1 MEVFLLTFVDW
12 FLIWFSGYVVR
23 GQTPRGFSHIK
34 FAEFVLCPRIQPILV
49 CIFCG
54 HLKPC
59 ILLLLG
65 GAFCK
70 WWLDPVGGQH
80 SILPHP
86 CWFSVSC
93 SIKDTQG
100 SQLTQ
105 VFPFVLLHSLLPPC
119 FFGLLTLLRWL
130 CFWPLSTLC
139 CFSPLT
145 FLWRGFLFI
154 YLNVFFYIGVSP
166 INNVVAVSGE
176 QLRGSAPHTR
186 VHSPPNSPPI
196 QAEQR
201 SQRCTA
207 GPCRSPM
214 LNQPCVRVHP
224 QPPNYPFP
232 HPSPQQP

>member
-1 MEVFLLTFVDW
+1 MEVFLLPFVDW

-34 FAEFVLCPRIQPILV
+34 FVEFVLCPRIQPILV

-105 VFPFVLLHSLLPPC
+105 IFPFALLHSLSSPC
-119 FFGLLTLLRWL
+119 FLVYWYCCGDSASGLCQLCVAFLLWL
-130 CFWPLSTLC
+130 FCGV
-139 CFSPLT
+139 
-145 FLWRGFLFI
+145 GFHLF
-154 YLNVFFYIGVSP
+154 V
-166 INNVVAVSGE
+166 
-176 QLRGSAPHTR
+176 
-186 VHSPPNSPPI
+186 
-196 QAEQR
+196 
-201 SQRCTA
+201 
-207 GPCRSPM
+207 
-214 LNQPCVRVHP
+214 
-224 QPPNYPFP
+224 
-232 HPSPQQP
+232 